1 MCSREIDLQLCAF
14 EAAFPFLKAA
24 LDSEALER
32 EIAGFRA
39 ELMPLSADGEER
51 REIEQRL
58 LAAMR
63 PRQASGQDSA

>member
-1 MCSREIDLQLCAF
+1 MCSREVDLQLCAF

-24 LDSEALER
+24 LEGEALER

-39 ELMPLSADGEER
+39 DLMLLSADPAER

-58 LAAMR
+58 LAAMHSSQGA
-63 PRQASGQDSA
+63 RQDRA